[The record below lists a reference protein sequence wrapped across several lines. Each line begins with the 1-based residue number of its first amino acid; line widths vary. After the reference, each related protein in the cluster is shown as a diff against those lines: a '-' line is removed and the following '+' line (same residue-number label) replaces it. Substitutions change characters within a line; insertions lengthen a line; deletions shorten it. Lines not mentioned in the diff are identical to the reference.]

1 MLEYQNIKVS
11 LKNVRFQF
19 GQRKLLLLKKLE
31 LLLIWKLKK
40 ILERFME
47 KNCKKQMK
55 KSLELKK

>member
-31 LLLIWKLKK
+31 LLVI
-40 ILERFME
+40 
-47 KNCKKQMK
+47 
-55 KSLELKK
+55 